1 MRLQWPR
8 FLTKPEPEVPR
19 TPARPGPLHGPGSLH
34 GQDWFHRVFD
44 KENVRTRFY
53 PKHESCRAFQYLNF
67 REDKLFR
74 ISLDFKMKME
84 FKNGTGIMENPNIAR
99 RSVPTGFNST
109 LDTAFTNEVSSLAA
123 TPDTRWRAMSG
134 GL

>member
-1 MRLQWPR
+1 MYGVDLAWEVGASQNLEKLKTRKLLRRVFPSGHRGRICKMRLQWPR

-19 TPARPGPLHGPGSLH
+19 TPTRPGPLHGPGSLH
-34 GQDWFHRVFD
+34 GQDWFH
-44 KENVRTRFY
+44 K
-53 PKHESCRAFQYLNF
+53 
-67 REDKLFR
+67 
-74 ISLDFKMKME
+74 
-84 FKNGTGIMENPNIAR
+84 NIAR

-123 TPDTRWRAMSG
+123 TPDTRWRARSG

>member
-34 GQDWFHRVFD
+34 GQDWCHR
-44 KENVRTRFY
+44 
-53 PKHESCRAFQYLNF
+53 
-67 REDKLFR
+67 
-74 ISLDFKMKME
+74 
-84 FKNGTGIMENPNIAR
+84 NIAR

-123 TPDTRWRAMSG
+123 TPDTRWRARAGAPTTPWQRATVSDLPAILDAILWRVGAADCEMWNG
-134 GL
+134 HRH